1 MDTITRLRPIALA
14 LFALIVAGCS
24 GMSVTE
30 CQTADWETIGYEDGV
45 VGRSGAAIGNYR
57 RDCADAGVV
66 PDRLAYENGRRA
78 GLTEYCRP
86 ANGYRVG
93 LSGAEYQSVCGD
105 FDEFGFLE
113 GYRAGRVIFE
123 LRREVNR
130 AAALVD
136 RAQRDIDAQRLAIAD
151 IEKALIAAET
161 TPEER
166 VGLLVD
172 LKTASERL
180 GELNGELVNS
190 QRLLAEA
197 EAELRAQERATA
209 QNSPW

>member
-1 MDTITRLRPIALA
+1 MDSIIKLRPLALA
-14 LFALIVAGCS
+14 LSALVVAGCS

-93 LSGAEYQSVCGD
+93 LGGADYAGVCGD

-130 AAALVD
+130 ASAQVD
-136 RAQRDIDAQRLAIAD
+136 RAQADIDAQRIVIAD

-161 TPEER
+161 TPEDR
-166 VGLLVD
+166 VVLLVD
-172 LKTASERL
+172 LKTESERL
-180 GELNGELVNS
+180 GELNAELITA

-197 EAELRAQERATA
+197 EATLRAEERATA
-209 QNSPW
+209 QTSPW